1 MRLTIST
8 LIIIAIVVIIFVVM
22 WRAWRK
28 RTMRD
33 TAVLPVTEVTTT
45 PLVSLSRVFYV
56 ATTVEGEPLERIAI
70 PGLKYRGYCDVDVH
84 SEGLVVTVAGESPV
98 VIPAKQVT
106 EVTTGQMRIDKV
118 VERGGLLIVKWQDG
132 ERTLETSFRPR
143 DPAEQ
148 LQLEQA
154 IQEHL
159 IGQEA

>member
-28 RTMRD
+28 RAVRD
-33 TAVLPVTEVTTT
+33 TAVLPETELTST
-45 PLVSLSRVFYV
+45 PFESFNRIFYV

-70 PGLKYRGYCDVDVH
+70 PGLKYRGYCGIDVH

-98 VIPAKQVT
+98 VIPAQQVT

-118 VERGGLLIVKWQDG
+118 VERGGLLIVKWKGG

-148 LQLEQA
+148 LRLEQA